1 MREVAEEASHGPL
14 GRGRDIG
21 VSLSVMEAARI
32 PTERIWRSKRLWLIG
47 FAVWLILAILDSPR
61 QFPVFHL
68 WKSVLAAGILWATWF
83 AFAPVIIWLDRRFPA
98 LRDQLA
104 KRLLAHVVFCIA
116 VTTCTISIHM
126 YALTK
131 ILGPNPRAAWRY
143 VGGHVQIYWAIAG
156 IYIAYDYYTRFIERR
171 LQATELERL
180 LAEARLEALRAQLH
194 PHFLF
199 NALNAVSAQMD
210 SDTRSARRMLEQVGE
225 LLRLSL
231 AHLDVQEISLDQ
243 ELAFNIRYLELQ
255 KERYDDRL
263 EFTEHIDPHAMEA
276 RVPPFVLQPLIEN
289 AIRHGIEKRSSGGLI
304 DISAEKNNGHLVL
317 RVRDNGPG
325 MPPQA
330 RTPQG
335 FGIGLTNTR
344 ERLRHLYGEKEQ
356 SLTITSD
363 PEQGTL
369 VEIMIPFVSSA
380 SNPELD

>member
-1 MREVAEEASHGPL
+1 
-14 GRGRDIG
+14 
-21 VSLSVMEAARI
+21 MEAARI
-32 PTERIWRSKRLWLIG
+32 PTERIWKSKRLWLIG
-47 FAVWLILAILDSPR
+47 FAVWLTLAILDAPR
-61 QFPVFHL
+61 QFAVFHI
-68 WKSVLAAGILWATWF
+68 WKSVLTAGILWATWA
-83 AFAPVIIWLDRRFPA
+83 AFAPVIIWLDRRVPA

-104 KRLLAHVVFCIA
+104 KRLLLHVVFCIA
-116 VTTCTISIHM
+116 VTTCTISIHIF
-126 YALTK
+126 AITK
-131 ILGPNPRAAWRY
+131 IFGPNPRAVWNY
-143 VGGHVQIYWAIAG
+143 IGGHVQIYWAIAG

-180 LAEARLEALRAQLH
+180 LAEARLGALRAQLH

-210 SDTRSARRMLEQVGE
+210 LDTRSARRMLEQVGE

-231 AHLDVQEISLDQ
+231 ANPDAQEISLDQ

-263 EFTEHIDPHAMEA
+263 EFTKHIDPRVIEA
-276 RVPPFVLQPLIEN
+276 RVPPFVLQPLVEN
-289 AIRHGIEKRSSGGLI
+289 AIRHGIEKRVSGGLI
-304 DISAEKNNGHLVL
+304 EISAEKNDGQLVL

-325 MPPQA
+325 MPPHSL
-330 RTPQG
+330 TPQG

-356 SLTITSD
+356 SLTITSG

-369 VEIMIPFVSSA
+369 VEIVIPFHSSA
-380 SNPELD
+380 SSAELY